1 MRRGRLSEGAAAGER
16 CASHSAQGKGRERG
30 DDGLR
35 GTHSRPS
42 CAFVRRYLDAS
53 EKHKSR
59 KQGGVLE
66 AAAEF
71 WRRPVVA
78 SSHSLR
84 RVGPGPAVSPH
95 RVATLPAARRLPG
108 ARLAP
113 TSCRPWRP
121 VGSASRL
128 RSPESPVCKP
138 QSPFGN
144 GPSRPVAFPVGAV
157 VFPVGTER
165 RRVGTGRAAS
175 GSGER
180 RVGRGESPFFRNC
193 GLVSLQ
199 TSRGSLLSR
208 PRCWALARCRNTIRE
223 ATNREAPS
231 GPRGLHV
238 F

>member
-1 MRRGRLSEGAAAGER
+1 MAAHA
-16 CASHSAQGKGRERG
+16 
-30 DDGLR
+30 
-35 GTHSRPS
+35 
-42 CAFVRRYLDAS
+42 
-53 EKHKSR
+53 
-59 KQGGVLE
+59 
-66 AAAEF
+66 
-71 WRRPVVA
+71 VVA
-78 SSHSLR
+78 R
-84 RVGPGPAVSPH
+84 GRVGPGGRKSRG
-95 RVATLPAARRLPG
+95 RVAPG
-108 ARLAP
+108 EVASPKGRGPVGLASRPPVRRLAP
-113 TSCRPWRP
+113 ASCRPWRP
-121 VGSASRL
+121 VGSASRP
-128 RSPESPVCKP
+128 RWSESLVCES

-223 ATNREAPS
+223 AINREAPS